1 MQNPQYVNFF
11 LQEKPVIL
19 TLGKS
24 NQLKKCH
31 LRITTNKSNQTKGK
45 LESFILYFLFSQK
58 TCGKIL
64 IYKYDKKKRKN
75 LI

>member
-11 LQEKPVIL
+11 LQEKPVIV

-45 LESFILYFLFSQK
+45 LESSLFIKNLHQ
-58 TCGKIL
+58 IL

-75 LI
+75 

>member
-11 LQEKPVIL
+11 LQEKPVIV

-45 LESFILYFLFSQK
+45 LESSLFIKNLHQ
-58 TCGKIL
+58 IL

>member
-11 LQEKPVIL
+11 LLEKPVIV

-45 LESFILYFLFSQK
+45 LESFYLYFLFS
-58 TCGKIL
+58 
-64 IYKYDKKKRKN
+64 
-75 LI
+75 